1 MAKMD
6 VDQLNMMHLDILREI
21 GNIGSGNAATA
32 LAKLINK
39 KIDIGV
45 PKVKLLEFKYVADL
59 LGGAETE
66 VIGILFN
73 LSGEITGMMMFVLD
87 QPSAQA
93 LVNLLMGRESNSKEP
108 FTEIDFSA
116 LQEIGNIL
124 AGSYLSSLAN
134 LTNLSVSPSIPHMAQ
149 DMAGAILSVPAIEFG
164 KIGDKALFIETEFM
178 QGQDEVAGYF
188 ILIPE
193 MRSFNKIL
201 LALGISSNG
210 I

>member
-59 LGGAETE
+59 LGGAEAE

-201 LALGISSNG
+201 LALGIPSNG